1 MCNTLMCN
9 AWQSIANGPLAELEI
24 QMESYLKGL
33 GYDVQDAQV
42 PRAQGCAGAAGAGGV
57 E

>member
-9 AWQSIANGPLAELEI
+9 VWQSIANGPLAELEV